1 MTTYARIV
9 NDTAVDVSTNP
20 SAQFAPAVAAQFVV
34 VPDGVA
40 PQWVRLAEIVNEA
53 TTANTVWKPPGTYV
67 EEYLTGK
74 FRYATRAVP
83 AKPTF
88 GALSPTR
95 PRLVARYSFRQ
106 RFTLSEKV
114 ALELAA
120 VDVATASTPQRQLA
134 AALRANMADQRDAS
148 YIDLDLPATRAGVQ
162 SLEDAG
168 LIAPGR
174 TVQIIDAPVQDFERY
189 TGPV

>member
-9 NDTAVDVSTNP
+9 NEVAVDVSTSP
-20 SAQFAPAVAAQFVV
+20 TTQFAPAVAAQFVV
-34 VPDGVA
+34 VPDGVE
-40 PQWVRLAEIVNEA
+40 PQWVRLAEIIAEA
-53 TTANTVWKPPGTYV
+53 TTAGTVWKPPGTFI
-67 EEYLTGK
+67 EEYLTNK
-74 FRYATRAVP
+74 FRYATRTVP
-83 AKPTF
+83 AKPAF
-88 GALSPTR
+88 GALAPTR

-114 ALELAA
+114 ALELAS
-120 VDVATASTPQRQLA
+120 VDVSTASTPQRQLA

-174 TVQIIDAPVQDFERY
+174 TVQIIDAPVQDSERY
-189 TGPV
+189 AGPV